1 MPTAIQNCRFEVTCA
16 LSGFTLTENSRHCPE
31 CGNQELLTKP
41 IALGQAVTLVDR
53 DAFATMTIKNF
64 DLADSCKSG

>member
-41 IALGQAVTLVDR
+41 IALAR
-53 DAFATMTIKNF
+53 R
-64 DLADSCKSG
+64 